1 MDIDFSLVLTLAV
14 LITGLLW
21 GFDASALKPIRLRRL
36 QAARAAATQQG
47 ASLPA
52 ETEQKLVREPWLF
65 ETAHSFFP
73 VLAVVWVLRSF
84 LAEPFTIPS
93 GSMLPSLQIGDYVL
107 VNKFAYGVRLPV
119 LGTLVLPVS
128 LPARGDVMVF
138 KFPANPSVNYIK
150 RVIGL
155 PGDHIESRHEVLFI
169 NGIEAKRELLSQE
182 PAIEPWQQVWRED
195 LLGVKHITR
204 EEIGREPAG
213 DIGPLARRGY
223 DRGREITGRLVPTVG
238 GQVLPPDRVVDVTAE
253 VECALDE
260 LEEVWPQATG
270 EYVKRHMDVQ
280 VGEQTFCCIVYE
292 ISAERI
298 AGCKV
303 IASGDWIHGQ

>member
-138 KFPANPSVNYIK
+138 KFPANVVTVNNKSNKPTWRVTLGYQATPDIYTYANYSRGFKSGGFNDQIGGFAAFASDLDAFREAARATRPETADSFEAGIK
-150 RVIGL
+150 T
-155 PGDHIESRHEVLFI
+155 
-169 NGIEAKRELLSQE
+169 ELLDH
-182 PAIEPWQQVWRED
+182 R
-195 LLGVKHITR
+195 LRFNL
-204 EEIGREPAG
+204 
-213 DIGPLARRGY
+213 
-223 DRGREITGRLVPTVG
+223 TGF
-238 GQVLPPDRVVDVTAE
+238 
-253 VECALDE
+253 
-260 LEEVWPQATG
+260 
-270 EYVKRHMDVQ
+270 YVKYKDLQKQLNVPIVVNGNPNQ
-280 VGEQTFCCIVYE
+280 VTLFVNAASATVKGFIVE
-292 ISAERI
+292 PGSKVSVSARLRSWLPLRLRRSEG
-298 AGCKV
+298 A
-303 IASGDWIHGQ
+303 